1 MKKLLLI
8 ILLLIGAG
16 VLAVQTGYARP
27 LVTWQVERS
36 LVAGGMG
43 EGRAS
48 CMAGRMADRLSL
60 IQLYKLQR
68 AMAPRDG
75 EPEIARGILGTIQRL
90 RRSEDGEIV
99 GVVTTSAA
107 LCAIGLG

>member
-8 ILLLIGAG
+8 FVLLIGAG
-16 VLAVQTGYARP
+16 VIAVQTGLARP
-27 LVTWQVERS
+27 LIKAQVEAS

-43 EGRAS
+43 EGRAE
-48 CMAGRMADRLSL
+48 CMAGRVTDRLSL
-60 IQLYKLQR
+60 WQIYKLRR
-68 AMAPRDG
+68 AMAPREG
-75 EPEIARGILGTIQRL
+75 EPETARGIIGTITRL

-99 GVVTTSAA
+99 SVVTTSAA